1 VTITR
6 RNVLLG
12 TAGLAVLVAIGAIGT
27 KGGWF
32 GLSAAGAGDAL
43 SAEELMKPGPLGE
56 MAEGNVEAP
65 VTIIEY
71 ASMTCSHCAAFA
83 TNVYPELKKRYIDTG
98 KVRFIVREFPLDP
111 VVAVAGFMLA
121 RCAGE
126 GKYFGV
132 MDLLFQQQ
140 ANWAFTRNP
149 LQGLGNLAKQAG
161 ISHESFEQCLAN
173 QKLADGIEWVRQRGI
188 EKFRVESTPTFF
200 VNGKVVRG
208 EIPIEE
214 FAKLIDPYL
223 KG

>member
-1 VTITR
+1 MTITR

-12 TAGLAVLVAIGAIGT
+12 TAGLAVLIAVGAVGT
-27 KGGWF
+27 KGDWF
-32 GLSAAGAGDAL
+32 GLSKAGAGDTP
-43 SAEELMKPGPLGE
+43 STTELMKPGPLGE
-56 MAEGNVEAP
+56 MAEGSVEAP
-65 VTIIEY
+65 VTVIEY

-83 TNVYPELKKRYIDTG
+83 TNVYPEIKKRYIDTG

-132 MDLLFQQQ
+132 MDLLFHEQ

-149 LQGLGNLAKQAG
+149 LQGLSTLAKQAG
-161 ISHESFEQCLAN
+161 FGRESFEQCLAN

-188 EKFRVESTPTFF
+188 EKFHVESTPTFF
-200 VNGKVVRG
+200 VNGKMVRG
-208 EIPIEE
+208 EMPIEE

-223 KG
+223 KS

>member
-12 TAGLAVLVAIGAIGT
+12 TAGVAVLIAVGAIGS
-27 KGGWF
+27 KGDWF
-32 GLSAAGAGDAL
+32 GASKSGDAV
-43 SAEELMKPGPLGE
+43 STEELMKSGPLGE

-65 VTIIEY
+65 VTVIEY

-83 TNVYPELKKRYIDTG
+83 VHVYPELKKRYIDTG

-111 VVAVAGFMLA
+111 VVAVAGFKVA

-126 GKYFGV
+126 GKYFNM
-132 MDLLFQQQ
+132 MDLLFQKQ
-140 ANWAFTRNP
+140 ADWAFTRNP
-149 LQGLGNLAKQAG
+149 LQGLSNLVKQAG
-161 ISHESFEQCLAN
+161 FSREALEQCLAN
-173 QKLADGIEWVRQRGI
+173 QKLSDGIEWVRQRGM

-200 VNGKVVRG
+200 INGKMMRG
-208 EIPIEE
+208 EMPIEE
-214 FAKLIDPYL
+214 FAKQIDPYL

>member
-1 VTITR
+1 VTISR

-12 TAGLAVLVAIGAIGT
+12 TAGVVALAAVGGI
-27 KGGWF
+27 GWF
-32 GLSAAGAGDAL
+32 GFSKAGAGDKV
-43 SAEELMKPGPLGE
+43 SNEELMKPGPLGE

-126 GKYFGV
+126 GKYFDV

-140 ANWAFTRNP
+140 ANWAFTHNP

-161 ISHESFEQCLAN
+161 FSRESFEQCLTN
-173 QKLADGIEWVRQRGI
+173 QKLADGIEWVRHRGI
-188 EKFRVESTPTFF
+188 EKFRIESTPTFF
-200 VNGKVVRG
+200 INGKMARG
-208 EIPIEE
+208 EMPIEE
-214 FAKLIDPYL
+214 FAKQIEAYL